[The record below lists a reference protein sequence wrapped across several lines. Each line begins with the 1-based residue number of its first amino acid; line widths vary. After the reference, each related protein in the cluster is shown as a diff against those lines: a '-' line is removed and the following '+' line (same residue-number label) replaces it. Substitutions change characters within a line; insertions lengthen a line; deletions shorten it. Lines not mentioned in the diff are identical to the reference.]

1 MLVTSDKPG
10 LENRMDSAAKA
21 IMVNAIDAQQNYI
34 RKQFDAAF
42 TDSTA
47 LGAIKVAEML
57 GYTEMAEEMK
67 ADYFTETG
75 KEVA

>member
-10 LENRMDSAAKA
+10 LENRQDSAAKA
-21 IMVNAIDAQQNYI
+21 IMVNAIDAQQVYI
-34 RKQFDAAF
+34 RRQFDSAF
-42 TDSTA
+42 IDTTA

-67 ADYFTETG
+67 ADYFSETG